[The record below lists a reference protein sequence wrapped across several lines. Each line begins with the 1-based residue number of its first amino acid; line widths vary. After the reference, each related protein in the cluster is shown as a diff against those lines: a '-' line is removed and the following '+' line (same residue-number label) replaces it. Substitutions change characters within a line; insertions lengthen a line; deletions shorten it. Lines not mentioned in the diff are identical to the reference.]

1 MIKVKIRDRFLEY
14 EKNNIRVEKL
24 LLEMG
29 INPEDVL
36 VLRDGKLITE
46 DIMLK
51 NGDEIEIYEVIS
63 RG

>member
-1 MIKVKIRDRFLEY
+1 MIKVKIRDKLLEY
-14 EKNNIRVEKL
+14 KKDNIRVEKL

-29 INPEDVL
+29 VNPEDVL

-51 NGDEIEIYEVIS
+51 NGDKIEIYEVIS

>member
-1 MIKVKIRDRFLEY
+1 MIKVKIRDKLLEY
-14 EKNNIRVEKL
+14 KKDNIRVEKL

-29 INPEDVL
+29 VNPEDVL